1 MKLLQIFIM
10 VLFITMNLNAEDFI
24 SSNTCKACHPT
35 IYGEFYN
42 SSHRKASI
50 FEDPIHKAVWD
61 LHPNK
66 EKESY
71 TCAKCHTPS
80 DTKLIQKLQ
89 ENKKAIPEKN
99 SIQSHEAISCVYCH
113 SIKSIEEHEKVNTN
127 VLTSEKK
134 VFYSANEDNR
144 IVKDKKYKDEVS
156 LFGMMKKKSGSPYH
170 TIDYSNEDFY
180 TGKMCMGCHQKL
192 QNDNKFDLCRVDMKG
207 AQDEEKN
214 CITCHM
220 PKVKGT
226 ATSIKITDKH
236 RFHGFASASNN
247 QDLLA
252 KYIKINFEQKSDSFE
267 ISIKNESSHNLF
279 LQPLR
284 LAQLKVN
291 VLKGNERIELPTKSF
306 MRIIGKDKKPTM
318 PWLANSVVKN
328 NMIKAN
334 ENRVIKYDYI
344 LKADDSVEV
353 VFGYYKVN
361 PKMWKKLKLE
371 NDETSTK
378 FNVLKS
384 EFYKGE

>member
-1 MKLLQIFIM
+1 MKLLILVFLIF
-10 VLFITMNLNAEDFI
+10 LNLQASQDI

-42 SSHRKASI
+42 SSHRKSSI

-66 EKESY
+66 QKEAY

-80 DTKLIQKLQ
+80 DLELLENLKN
-89 ENKKAIPEKN
+89 NKKAMPVENIA
-99 SIQSHEAISCVYCH
+99 QTQEAISCVYCH
-113 SIKSIEEHEKVNTN
+113 SIKSIEQHEKVNTN
-127 VLTSEKK
+127 ILTKEDK
-134 VFYSANEDNR
+134 VFYSANENNR
-144 IVKDKKYKDEVS
+144 GLKDKKYKDEVS
-156 LFGMMKKKSGSPYH
+156 MFGMMKKKSGSPFH
-170 TIDYSNEDFY
+170 TIDYSNENFY
-180 TGKMCMGCHQKL
+180 TGKMCMGCHEKL
-192 QNDNKFDLCRVDMKG
+192 QNDNNFDLCRVDMKG
-207 AQDEEKN
+207 AQDEETN

-226 ATSIKITDKH
+226 ATSIKITDTH

-252 KYIKINFEQKSDSFE
+252 KYIKIKFKQKNDKFE

-284 LAQLKVN
+284 LAQLRVN
-291 VLKGNERIELPTKSF
+291 VLRGNETIKLETKSF
-306 MRIIGKDKKPTM
+306 MRIIGKEGKPTM
-318 PWLANSVVKN
+318 PWLANSEIKN

-334 ENRVIKYDYI
+334 ERRVITYDFK
-344 LKADDSVEV
+344 LKDSDSLDV
-353 VFGYYKVN
+353 VFGYYRVN

-371 NDETSTK
+371 NDEKSTK

-384 EFYKGE
+384 EFYKGK

>member
-1 MKLLQIFIM
+1 MKIFLLAILLLIE
-10 VLFITMNLNAEDFI
+10 LNANDYI
-24 SSNTCKACHPT
+24 KNNTCKACHST
-35 IYGEFYN
+35 IYSEFYN

-66 EKESY
+66 QKGSY

-80 DTKLIQKLQ
+80 DLELLKKLK
-89 ENKKAIPEKN
+89 ENKKALPIKN
-99 SIQSHEAISCVYCH
+99 IVQTHEAISCVYCH
-113 SIKSIEEHEKVNTN
+113 SIKSIEKHEKVNTN
-127 VLTSEKK
+127 ILTKEKK
-134 VFYSANEDNR
+134 VFFAANEENKEL
-144 IVKDKKYKDEVS
+144 KDKKYKDEVS
-156 LFGMMKKKSGSPYH
+156 MFGMMKKTSGSPYH

-192 QNDNKFDLCRVDMKG
+192 QNNNNFDLCRVDMKG
-207 AQDEEKN
+207 AQNEEKN

-226 ATSIKITDKH
+226 ATSIKITDTH

-247 QDLLA
+247 QDLLT
-252 KYIKINFEQKSDSFE
+252 KYVKIKFKEKSDNFE
-267 ISIKNESSHNLF
+267 IAIKNESSHNLF

-284 LAQLKVN
+284 LAQLRVN
-291 VLKGNERIELPTKSF
+291 VLRGDKRIKLDTKSF
-306 MRIIGKDKKPTM
+306 MRIIGKDGKPTM

-334 ENRVIKYDYI
+334 ENRVITYDFK
-344 LKADDSVEV
+344 LKANDSIEV

-371 NDETSTK
+371 NDKKSTK
-378 FNVLKS
+378 FNILKS
-384 EFYKGE
+384 EFYKSSK